1 MWFILCKRDICHDI
15 FDLLRTL
22 SIKKIKMNLLEME
35 LQEETGET
43 NRLLEEIQI
52 SDAKQHVS

>member
-1 MWFILCKRDICHDI
+1 MK
-15 FDLLRTL
+15 LLD
-22 SIKKIKMNLLEME
+22 ME